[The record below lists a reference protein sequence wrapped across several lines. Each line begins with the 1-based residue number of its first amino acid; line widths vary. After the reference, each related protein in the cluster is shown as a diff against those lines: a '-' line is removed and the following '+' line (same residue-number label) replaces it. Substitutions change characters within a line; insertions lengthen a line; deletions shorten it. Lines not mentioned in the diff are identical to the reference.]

1 VRQPLLSRALPR
13 RAADRLRRA
22 FIDEIAHPRAHPTI
36 PDRTVIDC
44 FQEEC
49 VRLLPLPDTPFAT
62 DTVVSVVADKT
73 AFVRSRLSAALEEL
87 PTRSARCPCRTR

>member
-1 VRQPLLSRALPR
+1 MGRVADHDNPKSLVLERSGMPHASIRCLRERFLAARQIVSVEQGNREL
-13 RAADRLRRA
+13 RA

-36 PDRTVIDC
+36 PDRTVIDG

-62 DTVVSVVADKT
+62 
-73 AFVRSRLSAALEEL
+73 
-87 PTRSARCPCRTR
+87 